1 MELISPPNCEDCE
14 FMLSWEHFCPGNVKA
29 GDLSDVN
36 LFLHLWHAF
45 WEDVFPLF
53 ELLETWSGCASA
65 LCSNS
70 LSCICLYPS
79 PFIDPNEIIRSFFSY
94 NVKSDGLKEIH
105 FETNKHFTNLNNSIW
120 KLIYAVIFSKF
131 FKIIFLYLTLMPLGI
146 DWSIP
151 NHLSGSFCFHIIQI

>member
-1 MELISPPNCEDCE
+1 MP
-14 FMLSWEHFCPGNVKA
+14 SWEHFCPGSVKA

-79 PFIDPNEIIRSFFSY
+79 PFIDPNEIIHSFFSG
-94 NVKSDGLKEIH
+94 NVKLDGLKEIH
-105 FETNKHFTNLNNSIW
+105 FETYKHFTNLNNSVW
-120 KLIYAVIFSKF
+120 KLTYPFFSKC
-131 FKIIFLYLTLMPLGI
+131 FKIIFLYLTLMPMEI
-146 DWSIP
+146 DEERSIP
-151 NHLSGSFCFHIIQI
+151 NNLSGSFTCFHITQI